1 MHYFSYTVYLLS
13 IFTLF
18 QTTMLK
24 HIPKL
29 MNSIYMIQS
38 VSQYYNTSEHM
49 TSLFV
54 KVTNQMVTTS
64 KAYLCQGVTK
74 VWDFDRLDVKCC

>member
-1 MHYFSYTVYLLS
+1 
-13 IFTLF
+13 
-18 QTTMLK
+18 MLNQ
-24 HIPKL
+24 IPKL
-29 MNSIYMIQS
+29 MNSIHMIQR

-54 KVTNQMVTTS
+54 KVTNQMVTTC

-74 VWDFDRLDVKCC
+74 IWDLDRLVLCKMLNCISTFK